1 MSKLNGDINTMI
13 VIIVENTPA
22 RSRWTDDLRKISGGG
37 WMRIAENRKIG

>member
-1 MSKLNGDINTMI
+1 MRRFNMSKLNGAYINTMI

-37 WMRIAENRKIG
+37 